1 MTQSN
6 VRGQVINTCAKKMY
20 TPLCNAFTLG
30 MAQDSCEAKYLNINT
45 N

>member
-1 MTQSN
+1 MIMMPM
-6 VRGQVINTCAKKMY
+6 RMKAKKMY

-45 N
+45 NYN